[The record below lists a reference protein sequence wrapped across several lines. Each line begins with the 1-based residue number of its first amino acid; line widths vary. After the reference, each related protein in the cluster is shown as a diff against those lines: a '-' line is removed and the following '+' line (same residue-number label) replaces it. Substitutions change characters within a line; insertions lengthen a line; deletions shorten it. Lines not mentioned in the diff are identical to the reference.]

1 MPITITPEQYA
12 EKQARNLKA
21 ANADIRRGVAAVT
34 EAPTLKAAAAKDKM
48 LQNLTEAIN
57 SGKWEAGLKRVSL
70 EEWKSKMIE
79 KGIPR
84 IAAGID
90 AAHDKVVS
98 FATELLA
105 FETTLQRK
113 TDAMP
118 DLTLDD
124 NIQRATEWMRGMA
137 TFKRSG

>member
-1 MPITITPEQYA
+1 MAITITPEQYA

-34 EAPTLKAAAAKDKM
+34 EAPTLKAIAAKDKM
-48 LQNLTEAIN
+48 LQNLTAAVN
-57 SGKWEAGLKRVSL
+57 DGTWEAGLRRVSL
-70 EEWKSKMIE
+70 EEWKARMIE

-90 AAHDKVVS
+90 AAHDKVVN

-113 TDAMP
+113 IVVMP
-118 DLTLDD
+118 DLSLED
-124 NIQRATEWMRGMA
+124 NILRATEWMRGMA